1 MTKLTVWDPF
11 RDMENLHSEINKLF
25 AGTGRGRKDLGMA
38 SWTPNVDIYEDAE
51 TVRIHTEL
59 PGMQRDEV
67 KLSVEDGVLTIK
79 GERKFENEN
88 KKGNYHRIE
97 RSYGMFERAFTL
109 PTTVESEKIEAS
121 MKDGVLEVVI
131 PKREEVKPKEIE
143 IKVK

>member
-25 AGTGRGRKDLGMA
+25 AGTSRGNRDAGMA

-59 PGMQRDEV
+59 PGMKKEDV

-79 GERKFENEN
+79 GERKFEHEN
-88 KKGNYHRIE
+88 RKGNYHRIE

-109 PTTVESEKIEAS
+109 PTTVEPERIEAS
-121 MKDGVLEVVI
+121 MKDGILEIVI